1 MSILRALDNT
11 SSKAANSGKSYA
23 KSTRKYYELKIFQQ
37 ISLFS
42 SYALKLVILGSMCI
56 LGLIFL
62 AISAAFA
69 LGSYLDNFA
78 LGYLYVA
85 ICFFIIMIFTYL
97 GRKGIDKFL
106 IKKLSKTYFD
116 S

>member
-1 MSILRALDNT
+1 MSIIRALDNT
-11 SSKAANSGKSYA
+11 TSKAASSGKNYA
-23 KSTRKYYELKIFQQ
+23 KSTRNYYELKIFQQ

-42 SYALKLVILGSMCI
+42 SYALKLVILGSMCA

-69 LGSYLDNFA
+69 LGTYLDNFA
-78 LGYLYVA
+78 LGYFYVA
-85 ICFFIIMIFTYL
+85 ICFFILMIFVYL